1 MKKVQK
7 GFPLKTIIIVFVSI
21 GILSIVGWLY
31 FINNQPQEKK
41 ETHTSTPK
49 KAPIKKEIERA
60 TCEGADASA
69 TNGIF
74 CAEDVGLRLAVP
86 DVFKGKIQKINNYTV
101 TTQNKATDQAVT
113 FGTSE
118 VAYEA
123 TLKGKDDS
131 YTLTIAK
138 EPLRNFRPQ
147 TYAPSLFNK
156 DTKQM
161 YYFSLEG
168 ERDKE
173 VESTTLGGVKFY
185 NHGTGDVGFVSNIYT
200 GVVDDKI
207 LVVSLVTKQPGDP
220 ATHNYLLDP
229 ADYNTMLN
237 QYNSAIKALKVV

>member
-1 MKKVQK
+1 MKTTKK
-7 GFPLKTIIIVFVSI
+7 GFSFVKILIVFVTIS
-21 GILSIVGWLY
+21 LLATVGWLY
-31 FINNQPQEKK
+31 LVSQQPQPKPQ
-41 ETHTSTPK
+41 THTDTSK

-118 VAYEA
+118 VTYEA
-123 TLKGKDDS
+123 TIKGKDDS